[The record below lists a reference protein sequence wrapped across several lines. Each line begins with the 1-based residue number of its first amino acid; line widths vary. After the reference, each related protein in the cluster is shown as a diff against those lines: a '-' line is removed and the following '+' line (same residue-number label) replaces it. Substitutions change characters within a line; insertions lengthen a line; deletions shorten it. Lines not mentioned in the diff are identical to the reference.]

1 MTLQPLND
9 IFIALRPAMPAGAR
23 GAAPSATLTAVYSG
37 RDAFSRRIDG
47 DATLGDLADM
57 LLARGY
63 RYGSTLTYVRII
75 LDTNRLSTRRL

>member
-23 GAAPSATLTAVYSG
+23 VAAPSATLTAVYSG
-37 RDAFSRRIDG
+37 RDAFSRRLDG
-47 DATLGDLADM
+47 DATFGDLADM
-57 LLARGY
+57 LARGY

-75 LDTNRLSTRRL
+75 LDAKTLSTRRL